1 MMQAGVLMALRRW
14 MQSLAGKIILV
25 GLLPV
30 GLFLLLAAF
39 YIRPHLREAILGERQ
54 AGVRHAVELANSLL
68 DQEVAAAQA
77 GQRTREEAQQRTKEL
92 VSALRFDGSNYVY
105 IQGPG
110 PTVLAH
116 PRADLV
122 GKATDTLDAGQA
134 KLFRDLEAAA
144 TPPEG
149 GFHAYEFTK
158 PGQNGLFPKITFV
171 KRDKAWGWILG
182 AGVYVDD
189 VDRQV
194 NQLFLAILG
203 GIAAVGLL
211 VAGASVGLARRM
223 TRPLHQLVQGLRQ
236 SDLNRRIEVPGRDEI
251 AEAAEAFNAYNS
263 SLRGS
268 ILEVA
273 GFAERVASGST
284 ELAASAEEMARAV
297 DEIARVGEELK
308 EAGTEVSG
316 AMQSLSTHVEAM
328 AQQTRTTGTRA
339 QEAVTVTTQGTEAG
353 QVTSR
358 GMGEIREATDQIVRA
373 VQVIQDIAR
382 QTNLLSLNAAIEA
395 AKAGSM
401 GKGFAVV
408 AEEVRKL
415 AERSRTS
422 AQEIAQL
429 ITRTRDTVSSGVTS
443 VETTL
448 RNLETI
454 RGRIQ
459 EIAGDIRDV
468 GTLSQSQAATSTQVA
483 QRMGQTT
490 DRLAQNAAATQE
502 LSATVQEIARTSE
515 DLARVADGLRSVVK
529 GFRL

>member
-1 MMQAGVLMALRRW
+1 MMLQRW
-14 MQSLAGKIILV
+14 MQSLTGKIILV

-30 GLFLLLAAF
+30 GLFLLLALV
-39 YIRPHLREAILGERQ
+39 YIRPQLRKAVLAERQ
-54 AGVRHAVELANSLL
+54 EGVRHAVELATSLL
-68 DQEVAAAQA
+68 ERQAAEVRG
-77 GQRTREEAQQRTKEL
+77 GQRTLEEAQARGKEL
-92 VSALRFDGSNYVY
+92 VSTLRFEGSNYVY

-110 PTVLAH
+110 PTILAH

-122 GKATDTLDAGQA
+122 GKATDSLDAGQA

-144 TPPEG
+144 ARAEG
-149 GFHAYEFTK
+149 GFHAYDFTK
-158 PGQNGLFPKITFV
+158 PGQQGLFPKVTFV
-171 KRDKAWGWILG
+171 RRFEAWGWILG
-182 AGVYVDD
+182 AGVYVDA

-194 NQLFLAILG
+194 NRLFLAVLG
-203 GIAAVGLL
+203 GITAVGLL
-211 VAGASVGLARRM
+211 AAGASVGLARRM

-236 SDLNRRIEVPGRDEI
+236 SDLNRRLEVPGRDEI
-251 AEAAEAFNAYNS
+251 AEAAEAFNAYNA
-263 SLRGS
+263 SLRS
-268 ILEVA
+268 TILDIA
-273 GFAERVASGST
+273 GFADRVASGST

-308 EAGTEVSG
+308 EAGAEVSG
-316 AMQSLSTHVEAM
+316 AMQHLSGHVEAM
-328 AQQTRTTGTRA
+328 ARQTRTTGARA
-339 QEAVTVTTQGTEAG
+339 EEAVSVTTQGTEAG

-395 AKAGSM
+395 AKAGNM

-415 AERSRTS
+415 AERSRAS
-422 AQEIAQL
+422 ALEIAQF
-429 ITRTRDTVSSGVTS
+429 ITRTQETVASGVAS
-443 VETTL
+443 VEATL
-448 RNLETI
+448 GNLETI

-459 EIAGDIRDV
+459 EISGDIREV
-468 GTLSQSQAATSTQVA
+468 GNLSQSQAATSTQVA

-490 DRLAQNAAATQE
+490 DRLAQNAAATQQ

-515 DLARVADGLRSVVK
+515 DLARVADGLRSVIQ

>member
-1 MMQAGVLMALRRW
+1 MSLRRW
-14 MQSLAGKIILV
+14 MQSLASKIILV
-25 GLLPV
+25 GLFPV
-30 GLFLLLAAF
+30 GLFLLLAIV
-39 YIRPHLREAILGERQ
+39 YIRPQLRDAILGERQ
-54 AGVRHAVELANSLL
+54 TGVRHAVELATSLL
-68 DQEVAAAQA
+68 EKEAAEAKA
-77 GQRTREEAQQRTKEL
+77 GQRSLEEAQQRGKQL
-92 VSALRFDGSNYVY
+92 VSALRFEGSNYVY

-122 GKATDTLDAGQA
+122 GKATDSLDAGQA

-144 TPPEG
+144 APPEG
-149 GFHAYEFTK
+149 GFHAYDFTK
-158 PGQNGLFPKITFV
+158 PGQDGLFPKVTFV
-171 KRDKAWGWILG
+171 KRFEAWGWILG

-194 NQLFLAILG
+194 NRLFLAILG
-203 GIAAVGLL
+203 GVAVVGIL

-223 TRPLHQLVQGLRQ
+223 TRPLHQLVQGLRE
-236 SDLNRRIEVPGRDEI
+236 SDLNRRIEVTSLDEI
-251 AEAAEAFNAYNS
+251 AEAAEAFNAYNAN
-263 SLRGS
+263 LRGS
-268 ILEVA
+268 VLEVA
-273 GFAERVASGST
+273 GFADRVASGST

-308 EAGTEVSG
+308 EAGAEVSG

-339 QEAVTVTTQGTEAG
+339 EEAVTVTTQGTQAG

-429 ITRTRDTVSSGVTS
+429 IARTQETVSSGVTS
-443 VETTL
+443 VEATL

-459 EIAGDIRDV
+459 DIAGDIQDV
-468 GTLSQSQAATSTQVA
+468 GSLSQSQAATSTQVA

>member
-1 MMQAGVLMALRRW
+1 MSFRRW
-14 MQSLAGKIILV
+14 MQSLTGKIILV

-30 GLFLLLAAF
+30 GLFLLLAVF
-39 YIRPHLREAILGERQ
+39 YIRPHLRETILRERQ
-54 AGVRHAVELANSLL
+54 AGVRHAVELATSLIEK
-68 DQEVAAAQA
+68 QAAEAQA
-77 GQRTREEAQQRTKEL
+77 GQITLEEAQQRGKAL

-134 KLFRDLEAAA
+134 RLFRDLEAAA
-144 TPPEG
+144 APSAG
-149 GFHAYEFTK
+149 GFHAYGFTK
-158 PGQNGLFPKITFV
+158 PGQTGVFPKVTFV
-171 KRDKAWGWILG
+171 KRFEAWGWILG

-189 VDRQV
+189 VDQQV
-194 NQLFLAILG
+194 NRLFLTILG
-203 GIAAVGLL
+203 GVAAVGFL

-223 TRPLHQLVQGLRQ
+223 TRPLHRLVQGLRQ
-236 SDLNRRIEVPGRDEI
+236 SDLNQRIEVPSRDEI
-251 AEAAEAFNAYNS
+251 AEAAEAFNAYNA

-284 ELAASAEEMARAV
+284 QLAASADEMARAV

-308 EAGTEVSG
+308 EAGSEVSG
-316 AMQSLSTHVEAM
+316 AMQSLSAHVEAM
-328 AQQTRTTGTRA
+328 AQQTRTTGARA
-339 QEAVTVTTQGTEAG
+339 EEAVAVTTHGTEAG

-415 AERSRTS
+415 AERSRAS
-422 AQEIAQL
+422 AQEIGQL
-429 ITRTRDTVSSGVTS
+429 ITRTQETVSSGVAS

-459 EIAGDIRDV
+459 EIAGDIHEV
-468 GTLSQSQAATSTQVA
+468 GSLSHSQAATSAQVTR
-483 QRMGQTT
+483 RMNQTT
-490 DRLAQNAAATQE
+490 DRLAQNAAATQQ

-515 DLARVADGLRSVVK
+515 DLARVADGLRKVVK